1 MASITIRNL
10 DDEIKDL
17 LRRLAA
23 ENDRSMEEQA
33 RVMLRASVEG
43 QVGSVGRLDQ
53 IEKTLH
59 ELAGSRQQATPI
71 VAASGKAALR
81 GSLSGKRILLII
93 GGGIAAYKA
102 LDLIRRLRERGAAV
116 RVVMTAAAQEFVT
129 TPSAGALSAD
139 HVFTELFDRNDEHD
153 VGHIRL
159 SREADLLVVAPA
171 TA

>member
-43 QVGSVGRLDQ
+43 QVGSAGRLDQ

-102 LDLIRRLRERGAAV
+102 LDLIRRLRERGAA
-116 RVVMTAAAQEFVT
+116 
-129 TPSAGALSAD
+129 
-139 HVFTELFDRNDEHD
+139 
-153 VGHIRL
+153 
-159 SREADLLVVAPA
+159 
-171 TA
+171 